1 MIIFQFRFKLVK
13 EKLNLEKSNE
23 EVTGVNYR
31 GI

>member
-1 MIIFQFRFKLVK
+1 MIIFQFRFEQVE
-13 EKLNLEKSNE
+13 EKLKLEKSNE